1 MLVIRHGPYRALER
15 LKPVAVMCWHAHPGN
30 WPLTVLD
37 MGYRHGLDTRLGRLV
52 VTRYL
57 LAALADLNDDSHF
70 RDTRVDRPQDR
81 LGWAIR
87 RQDGAGS
94 DPGWART
101 VAIRAQTQ
109 WGFTVVKPKSSRPS
123 WARDGFYAER
133 PR

>member
-1 MLVIRHGPYRALER
+1 MR
-15 LKPVAVMCWHAHPGN
+15 PGN

-37 MGYRHGLDTRLGRLV
+37 MGYRDGLETRLGRFV
-52 VTRYL
+52 VTKYL
-57 LAALADLNDDSHF
+57 LAALAELNDDPHF
-70 RDTRVDRPQDR
+70 RDTQVDRPQDR

-94 DPGWART
+94 DPGWARC
-101 VAIRAQTQ
+101 VATRAQVQ
-109 WGFTVVKPKSSRPS
+109 WGFGVVKPKSRRPS